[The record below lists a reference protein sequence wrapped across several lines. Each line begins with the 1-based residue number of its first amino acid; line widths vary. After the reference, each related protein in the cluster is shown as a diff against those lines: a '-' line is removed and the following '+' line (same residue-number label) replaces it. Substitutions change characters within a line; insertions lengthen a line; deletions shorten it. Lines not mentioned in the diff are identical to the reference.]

1 MNLNAATLTLLAKSV
16 ADMSKDARDDLAV
29 GKHNIDE
36 TVTLHVSGTVTVGED
51 YEQRIVLKAD
61 PWTILQAA
69 LSHLNGVTVESLVRE
84 ALTADPKLVKSI
96 KESAQ
101 EAMEAINNPT
111 LTACKG
117 KVTTKGG
124 TTVIEAN
131 PGLTVT
137 VKAA

>member
-1 MNLNAATLTLLAKSV
+1 MNAATATLLSKLA
-16 ADMSKDARDDLAV
+16 ADSAKDAREGLSV
-29 GKHNIDE
+29 GKHEVNE
-36 TVTLHVSGTVTVGED
+36 TVVLHVSGTVTVGED
-51 YEQRIVLKAD
+51 YEQKIVLKAD

-101 EAMEAINNPT
+101 DAMDAINAPT

-117 KVTTKGG
+117 KVTISKDASLTE
-124 TTVIEAN
+124 TVSVA
-131 PGLTVT
+131 
-137 VKAA
+137 KAA